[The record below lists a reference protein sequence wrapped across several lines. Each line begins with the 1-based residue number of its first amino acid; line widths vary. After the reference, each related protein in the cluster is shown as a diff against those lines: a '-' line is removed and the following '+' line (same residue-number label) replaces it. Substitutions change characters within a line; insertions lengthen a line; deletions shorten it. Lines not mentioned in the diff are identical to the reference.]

1 MAEPAAQIEL
11 LVEQLSAPEAD
22 LRAAAAEAL
31 CRAAE
36 AARPATVPLLK
47 ACGDED
53 DRVREWAVA
62 ALEEFGKPG
71 DNTISQLAD
80 LAESSHPLIAYWAV
94 TLLGRSGEE
103 GSAAVPSLIACLD
116 RQRPIEVRQRAAWAI
131 GKIGPA
137 AAGARDAL
145 AGVSADSDPRLARL
159 AGEALAAIGG

>member
-1 MAEPAAQIEL
+1 M
-11 LVEQLSAPEAD
+11 
-22 LRAAAAEAL
+22 
-31 CRAAE
+31 
-36 AARPATVPLLK
+36 
-47 ACGDED
+47 
-53 DRVREWAVA
+53 A

-116 RQRPIEVRQRAAWAI
+116 RNRPIEVRQRAAWAI

-137 AAGARDAL
+137 ATGARDAL